1 MTKFDDDDM
10 DDAIVIAASSES
22 LTEVTEAIEESKG
35 KTGKKKKGNGVEM
48 PEEADLEWVEP
59 TRNHEAIIDK
69 EGNNSLMLAALD
81 LMNSSSATADSI
93 KAKKVSLDLVQIGI
107 AELQAYR
114 LARIATTAIILEERM
129 YSPENLRELKKASQI
144 SDSLSQLNSS
154 MKDALGYIQGT
165 MSRVKF
171 DTIESYL
178 KDIVEGAS
186 PEDSPGK
193 NKFTK
198 KAREVLDL
206 IAGGE
211 DFDEILQSIGK
222 DDGEEVPVPLPNEAT
237 TESE

>member
-1 MTKFDDDDM
+1 MTKYDDNDEEG
-10 DDAIVIAASSES
+10 IVIAASSET
-22 LTEVTEAIEESKG
+22 LTEKPEPEEDMVGRGQARKSRKRPA
-35 KTGKKKKGNGVEM
+35 VEM
-48 PEEADLEWVEP
+48 PEEADIEWTEP
-59 TRNHEAIIDK
+59 VRNHEAILNKD
-69 EGNNSLMLAALD
+69 GDNSLLMSALD
-81 LMNSSSATADSI
+81 LMNSASATSDSI

-144 SDSLSQLNSS
+144 GESLSQINSS

-178 KDIVEGAS
+178 KDIVEGAA

-193 NKFTK
+193 NNFTK
-198 KAREVLDL
+198 AAREVLDS
-206 IAGGE
+206 ISGGE
-211 DFDEILQSIGK
+211 DFEEILSTLGDIE
-222 DDGEEVPVPLPNEAT
+222 DTEE
-237 TESE
+237 ESQVS